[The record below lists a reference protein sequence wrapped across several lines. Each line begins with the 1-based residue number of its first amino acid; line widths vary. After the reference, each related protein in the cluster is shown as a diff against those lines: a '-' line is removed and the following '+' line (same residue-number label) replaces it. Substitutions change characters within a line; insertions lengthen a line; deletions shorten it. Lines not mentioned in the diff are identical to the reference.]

1 MPPQRREEH
10 LTHDDHQRK
19 GCSICRMGRDGT
31 IDLVRIEKL
40 LADGSPLKTIA
51 AKFEV
56 SWCSLRRHWLGLST
70 ERKNYLKFGAQ
81 MTRSALA
88 AAVDEEKLATLDHF
102 RLVRAGLHRCFAR
115 AVEIGDLNA
124 VAALG
129 KALDHNIERAARLS
143 GEWKDEPTNITN
155 IAVLN
160 LPGVAGIISGIA
172 RALVNFPE
180 ARQRVVEYLKTVDDG
195 AGALPAPEPIDV
207 TAE

>member
-1 MPPQRREEH
+1 
-10 LTHDDHQRK
+10 
-19 GCSICRMGRDGT
+19 MGREGT

-40 LADGSPLKTIA
+40 LADGGPLKTIA

-56 SWCSLRRHWLGLST
+56 SWCALRRHWLGLSAD
-70 ERKNYLKFGAQ
+70 RKNYLKFGAQ

-102 RLVRAGLHRCFAR
+102 RLVRAGLHRSFAR

-129 KALDHNIERAARLS
+129 KALDHNIERTARLA
-143 GEWKDEPTNITN
+143 GEWRDEPKNITN

-160 LPGVAGIISGIA
+160 LPGVAGVISGIA
-172 RALVNFPE
+172 RALVDFPE
-180 ARQRVVEYLKTVDDG
+180 ARRRVVEFLKSTDG
-195 AGALPAPEPIDV
+195 VTAADTLPAPEVVDV
-207 TAE
+207 AAE